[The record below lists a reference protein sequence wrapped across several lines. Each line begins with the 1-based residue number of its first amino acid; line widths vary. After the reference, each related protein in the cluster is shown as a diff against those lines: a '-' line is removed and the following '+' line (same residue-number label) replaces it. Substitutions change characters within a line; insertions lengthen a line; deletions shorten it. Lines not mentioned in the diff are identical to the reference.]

1 MIEEREE
8 TVVDLGEGEAEIRQ
22 TPIEHLLFPSP
33 SFQSATFSRSS
44 NVQTFWRSS
53 FPLYFIAKTRQIF
66 RIYFLLCFHL
76 DNSRRKVAIFTRN
89 LLTVQSRRRNRVIAG
104 YCCEHGLLFLA

>member
-53 FPLYFIAKTRQIF
+53 FQVFHCISSRKLAKFFEFTFYFVFISIIVEGKWQFSHVIF
-66 RIYFLLCFHL
+66 
-76 DNSRRKVAIFTRN
+76 
-89 LLTVQSRRRNRVIAG
+89 
-104 YCCEHGLLFLA
+104 

>member
-1 MIEEREE
+1 MKVECKLKFSKAELSGKGMIEEREE

-44 NVQTFWRSS
+44 NVQTFWRFKFS
-53 FPLYFIAKTRQIF
+53 IV
-66 RIYFLLCFHL
+66 FHRE
-76 DNSRRKVAIFTRN
+76 NSPNFSN
-89 LLTVQSRRRNRVIAG
+89 LLFTLFSSR
-104 YCCEHGLLFLA
+104 